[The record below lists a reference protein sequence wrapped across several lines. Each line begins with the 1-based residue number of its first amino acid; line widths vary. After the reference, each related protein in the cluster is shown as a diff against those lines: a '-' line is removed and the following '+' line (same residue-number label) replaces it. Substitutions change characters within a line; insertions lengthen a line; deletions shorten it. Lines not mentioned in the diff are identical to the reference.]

1 MNLVFYT
8 SNDDPAKMG
17 KNLGNSVYTASN
29 IVAYEPVDDLNGV
42 FKVSYNSAIDDANYC
57 IYGDRKYFITDRT
70 FGTAGMIIISVTID
84 VLDTYLTAIENL
96 DCIISR
102 TSADPKDF
110 DNIGWNSLLRDNL
123 GILQVNT
130 EEFEVAFTG
139 DDSFSYNT
147 NQIYLACIG
156 CGSPAPGIGADPT
169 IRYDLYP

>member
-8 SNDDPAKMG
+8 SNDDPTKMG
-17 KNLGNSVYTASN
+17 KNLGNPVHTAGG

-42 FKVSYNSAIDDANYC
+42 FKVSYNFAIDNANYC

-84 VLDTYLTAIENL
+84 VLDTYQMTIENL

-110 DNIGWNSLLRDNL
+110 DNIGWNSLLNDPM
-123 GILQVNT
+123 GVLQVNT
-130 EEFEVAFTG
+130 EEFEVGLSG
-139 DDSFSYNT
+139 DSDFFYT
-147 NQIYLACIG
+147 DKVYLACIG
-156 CGSPAPGIGADPT
+156 CDSVTQGDLADKIGDYRIFP
-169 IRYDLYP
+169 

>member
-17 KNLGNSVYTASN
+17 KNLGNPVHTASD

-70 FGTAGMIIISVTID
+70 FGTAGMIIISVAID

-102 TSADPKDF
+102 TAADPEQ
-110 DNIGWNSLLRDNL
+110 NENGWNSLLKDRWAVTE
-123 GILQVNT
+123 VNT
-130 EEFEVAFTG
+130 EEFEVG
-139 DDSFSYNT
+139 LDGQPSFAYDPRP
-147 NQIYLACIG
+147 YLAAIG
-156 CGSPAPGIGADPT
+156 YDPPNGSMRGTVDNFPVFK
-169 IRYDLYP
+169 